1 MFKRMAG
8 FAAALALIVVL
19 GTSVNAEG
27 IEYGF
32 NVETRANAIYLMSL
46 DTGEVIYEKNADTQV
61 HPASCTKIMTAALAM
76 EMCGDL
82 KNTMVTV
89 PEGVWAEFEG
99 LNVSTAGL
107 KVGEELSMYDLICCM
122 MLQSGNEAAS
132 TVRDFYGGGAFIEQM
147 NQKAAALGCV
157 NTHFNNPH
165 GVFADNHYS
174 SAHDLAIITKWALDI
189 PGFWEIAQMSRY
201 DKAETNKN
209 EPVTLTTTVLMQ
221 DKRSDYYQSYIKG
234 IKTGTTDE
242 AGRCLV
248 SAAKQDGQSYLL
260 VVLGGSMEGDS
271 RVWKDGNSAFTDTKL
286 IYDWAFENLALQNLM
301 NEDAVIADVPLKYA
315 RQKDVLLLY
324 PDSAVFAVVPK
335 TLGTEYELTYETE
348 LPDAVK
354 APVETDQKIGNAK
367 VMFGGRVIGEVGLIS
382 RESVP
387 LSRFVMTMD
396 IASDILSSRT
406 AKIVYLV
413 LFGILVLYLWYVLVV
428 VQNQRKNKK
437 RRKKSGR

>member
-1 MFKRMAG
+1 
-8 FAAALALIVVL
+8 
-19 GTSVNAEG
+19 
-27 IEYGF
+27 
-32 NVETRANAIYLMSL
+32 
-46 DTGEVIYEKNADTQV
+46 
-61 HPASCTKIMTAALAM
+61 
-76 EMCGDL
+76 
-82 KNTMVTV
+82 
-89 PEGVWAEFEG
+89 
-99 LNVSTAGL
+99 
-107 KVGEELSMYDLICCM
+107 
-122 MLQSGNEAAS
+122 
-132 TVRDFYGGGAFIEQM
+132 
-147 NQKAAALGCV
+147 
-157 NTHFNNPH
+157 
-165 GVFADNHYS
+165 
-174 SAHDLAIITKWALDI
+174 
-189 PGFWEIAQMSRY
+189 
-201 DKAETNKN
+201 
-209 EPVTLTTTVLMQ
+209 
-221 DKRSDYYQSYIKG
+221 SDYYQSYIKG

>member
-1 MFKRMAG
+1 SG
-8 FAAALALIVVL
+8 
-19 GTSVNAEG
+19 
-27 IEYGF
+27 
-32 NVETRANAIYLMSL
+32 
-46 DTGEVIYEKNADTQV
+46 
-61 HPASCTKIMTAALAM
+61 
-76 EMCGDL
+76 
-82 KNTMVTV
+82 
-89 PEGVWAEFEG
+89 
-99 LNVSTAGL
+99 GL